1 MNIAFDI
8 SPLKG
13 DRADSHKV
21 RGSGFYV
28 ENLKKALEQYDNS
41 NKYTFFARGD
51 KLPKNID
58 LVHYPYF
65 EPFFLTLPF
74 KKLVPTVV
82 TVHDL
87 TPLVFPE
94 HFPAGIKGNI
104 KWQIQKKSLLGCQ
117 AIVTDSEN
125 SKKDIGRFTNIPG
138 EKIHVVYLAPA
149 PEFKKLPAR
158 QASPGEAGGEIKQKY
173 HLPDIFVLYVG
184 DVTWNKNLP
193 KLLQAIKT
201 INIPLV
207 MVGKALVEDNFDK
220 NNRWNQDLIKVQ
232 EECRRN
238 KKILRLGFVPEDDL
252 AKIYNQAHVLT
263 MPSLY
268 EGFGLPVLEALACGC
283 PVITSRNSS
292 LKEISGESAIYIDPE
307 NIDNITSRTS
317 QILNLKRES
326 DEYKKLQQAGMSWV
340 AKFSWEKTAK
350 ETINIYNQ
358 VHSQG
363 RALRS

>member
-1 MNIAFDI
+1 M
-8 SPLKG
+8 
-13 DRADSHKV
+13 
-21 RGSGFYV
+21 
-28 ENLKKALEQYDNS
+28 
-41 NKYTFFARGD
+41 
-51 KLPKNID
+51 
-58 LVHYPYF
+58 
-65 EPFFLTLPF
+65 
-74 KKLVPTVV
+74 
-82 TVHDL
+82 
-87 TPLVFPE
+87 VFPE

-125 SKKDIGRFTNIPG
+125 SKKDIIKITGFPG
-138 EKIHVVYLAPA
+138 DRIYVIYLAPSSKY
-149 PEFKKLPAR
+149 KKLEM
-158 QASPGEAGGEIKQKY
+158 GTWNLEIKQKY

-307 NIDNITSRTS
+307 NIDNITSRIS